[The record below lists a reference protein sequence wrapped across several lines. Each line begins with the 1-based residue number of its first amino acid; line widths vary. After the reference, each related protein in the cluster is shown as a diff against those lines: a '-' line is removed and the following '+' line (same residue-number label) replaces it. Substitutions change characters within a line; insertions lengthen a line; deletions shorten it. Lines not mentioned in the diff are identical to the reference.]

1 MHTFWHNLRYIFQSR
16 YFSILLTPLGH
27 NFSTRCNWT
36 KAILAFKFCKVFWFR
51 FCNFSSAASLQLQL
65 ILCFGLS
72 AFPII
77 DLIPLWPFP
86 FSLMLIWNFGY
97 HSSSAFIW
105 FCTLRIRGSI
115 PAQHAGLP
123 ASIPYLRTE
132 WAWIFLRK
140 VTKDNWNALTSSASI
155 RVGQLWFM
163 CTWMRERVL
172 FALLAD
178 LFPWMVTTCHHDRWS
193 KCRKREMV
201 DSMACC
207 SSGGARIKIYLW
219 RRREAVKGR
228 EPRRQPRATN
238 QRAMATCTSIF
249 GSSASG
255 KWLRSGSER
264 FVGC

>member
-86 FSLMLIWNFGY
+86 FPLMLIWNFGY

-105 FCTLRIRGSI
+105 FRTLRNRGSI
-115 PAQHAGLP
+115 PAQRAGLP
-123 ASIPYLRTE
+123 ASFTYAWWTRPTYTSGFITE
-132 WAWIFLRK
+132 ELGQPQRFIDTL
-140 VTKDNWNALTSSASI
+140 LSI
-155 RVGQLWFM
+155 V
-163 CTWMRERVL
+163 
-172 FALLAD
+172 
-178 LFPWMVTTCHHDRWS
+178 S
-193 KCRKREMV
+193 
-201 DSMACC
+201 
-207 SSGGARIKIYLW
+207 
-219 RRREAVKGR
+219 
-228 EPRRQPRATN
+228 
-238 QRAMATCTSIF
+238 TCT
-249 GSSASG
+249 
-255 KWLRSGSER
+255 
-264 FVGC
+264 C

>member
-77 DLIPLWPFP
+77 DLIPLWPFS

-115 PAQHAGLP
+115 PAQRAGLP
-123 ASIPYLRTE
+123 ASFGSFGKVSTVPSRWVGVGIRT
-132 WAWIFLRK
+132 APR
-140 VTKDNWNALTSSASI
+140 
-155 RVGQLWFM
+155 
-163 CTWMRERVL
+163 
-172 FALLAD
+172 
-178 LFPWMVTTCHHDRWS
+178 
-193 KCRKREMV
+193 
-201 DSMACC
+201 
-207 SSGGARIKIYLW
+207 W
-219 RRREAVKGR
+219 RRVATATLLGVAVL
-228 EPRRQPRATN
+228 
-238 QRAMATCTSIF
+238 CVLCSLD
-249 GSSASG
+249 SA
-255 KWLRSGSER
+255 WLL
-264 FVGC
+264 CW

>member
-86 FSLMLIWNFGY
+86 FSLPDLEFWI
-97 HSSSAFIW
+97 HCSSAFIW

-115 PAQHAGLP
+115 PAQRAGLP
-123 ASIPYLRTE
+123 ASSPHPCVCASLRLE
-132 WAWIFLRK
+132 QRLIWIQYMLDEMPPKQTAKWINFRPRHPQP
-140 VTKDNWNALTSSASI
+140 WNNRTRLQQLPGPCLI
-155 RVGQLWFM
+155 RAGWN
-163 CTWMRERVL
+163 
-172 FALLAD
+172 
-178 LFPWMVTTCHHDRWS
+178 
-193 KCRKREMV
+193 
-201 DSMACC
+201 CC
-207 SSGGARIKIYLW
+207 
-219 RRREAVKGR
+219 
-228 EPRRQPRATN
+228 
-238 QRAMATCTSIF
+238 C
-249 GSSASG
+249 
-255 KWLRSGSER
+255 
-264 FVGC
+264 C

>member
-115 PAQHAGLP
+115 PAQRAGLP
-123 ASIPYLRTE
+123 ASFLVLCGWDEQHEQIIPL
-132 WAWIFLRK
+132 A
-140 VTKDNWNALTSSASI
+140 
-155 RVGQLWFM
+155 RVGSFLSFHRM
-163 CTWMRERVL
+163 MSNVFCFE
-172 FALLAD
+172 FSS
-178 LFPWMVTTCHHDRWS
+178 PWDPNELIR
-193 KCRKREMV
+193 
-201 DSMACC
+201 
-207 SSGGARIKIYLW
+207 SS
-219 RRREAVKGR
+219 
-228 EPRRQPRATN
+228 
-238 QRAMATCTSIF
+238 S
-249 GSSASG
+249 
-255 KWLRSGSER
+255 
-264 FVGC
+264 